1 MPDYFSNT
9 ADYLDVS
16 YRYLLLEKQ
25 EGILK
30 LTLNRPEK
38 RNAFSPLMIHE
49 LAYAMEG
56 ANNDEEIR
64 AVQLEAAP
72 PVFCAGMDLKI
83 FRGEVQEAIPEKFK
97 AEGLTMA
104 LALRQLDKPLIAI
117 VEGPVIAGGFLI
129 LNECHMVLA
138 REDVWFRLPE
148 IEIGIF
154 PFQVMEKLPE
164 IVGERTA
171 LDWALTGKKVT
182 ADEALSSGLVNRVFK
197 KETKGE
203 ILQETL
209 SGIKNADVKLL
220 NAAISTLRKLKTIP
234 ESDRAVELKKVLDQF
249 SGQK

>member
-9 ADYLDVS
+9 TDYLNVS

-30 LTLNRPEK
+30 LTINRPEK

-49 LAYAMEG
+49 LAYSMQG
-56 ANNDEEIR
+56 INNDVEIK

-72 PVFCAGMDLKI
+72 PVFCAGMDLKV
-83 FRGEVQEAIPEKFK
+83 FRGEVDEEIPEKLN

-129 LNECHMVLA
+129 LNECHLVIA

-148 IEIGIF
+148 IEIGLF

-164 IVGERTA
+164 IVGERKA
-171 LDWALTGKKVT
+171 MDWALTGKKIR
-182 ADEALSSGLVNRVFK
+182 ADEALSSGLINRVFK
-197 KETKGE
+197 KETKE
-203 ILQETL
+203 EVIQETL
-209 SGIKNADVKLL
+209 SGIKKADGLL
-220 NAAISTLRKLKTIP
+220 LKAAISTMKKLKSIP
-234 ESDRAVELKKVLDQF
+234 ENDRAAELKRVLENF
-249 SGQK
+249 SGRK

>member
-1 MPDYFSNT
+1 MPEYFSNT

-16 YRYLLLEKQ
+16 YRYLLLEKK

-49 LAYAMEG
+49 LAYAIQG
-56 ANNDEEIR
+56 ANADMEIK

-83 FRGEVQEAIPEKFK
+83 FRGEVHEDIPEKFK

-104 LALRQLDKPLIAI
+104 LALRQLEKPLIAV

-148 IEIGIF
+148 IEIGLF

-171 LDWALTGKKVT
+171 LDWALTGKKIT
-182 ADEALSSGLVNRVFK
+182 SGEALSTGLVNRAFT
-197 KETKGE
+197 KETRDE
-203 ILQETL
+203 VVQETV
-209 SGIKNADVKLL
+209 SGIQKAEVKLL
-220 NAAISTLRKLKTIP
+220 KAAISMMRKLKTIP
-234 ESDRAVELKKVLDQF
+234 DGDRASELKKVLDQF
-249 SGQK
+249 SGRK

>member
-1 MPDYFSNT
+1 
-9 ADYLDVS
+9 
-16 YRYLLLEKQ
+16 
-25 EGILK
+25 
-30 LTLNRPEK
+30 
-38 RNAFSPLMIHE
+38 
-49 LAYAMEG
+49 
-56 ANNDEEIR
+56 
-64 AVQLEAAP
+64 
-72 PVFCAGMDLKI
+72 
-83 FRGEVQEAIPEKFK
+83 
-97 AEGLTMA
+97 MA